1 MVAAGS
7 FSMIPGVRSVR
18 KEKDRSRKNRG
29 EREMVDL
36 SDELRTRKNIV
47 CYIHAHSRATSWLL
61 STPRLFAI
69 GLQSHSLLH
78 SAHSGLATVTVREI

>member
-1 MVAAGS
+1 
-7 FSMIPGVRSVR
+7 MIPGVRSVR

-47 CYIHAHSRATSWLL
+47 CYDKI
-61 STPRLFAI
+61 PF
-69 GLQSHSLLH
+69 
-78 SAHSGLATVTVREI
+78 VTFMPTLEQPAGS